1 MSSKVGVVIMAGI
14 VGALAGCQV
23 VYNFGTTKT
32 KTITVEETFML
43 KGHNEPDQMIVRSTN
58 GDLYTVDDS
67 LLRWE
72 FRSTDLWSAMEPGET
87 WEVSHF
93 GFRIG
98 FFSSFPQIF
107 EGREIVN
114 AI

>member
-1 MSSKVGVVIMAGI
+1 MSSKTSIVVMAGI
-14 VGALAGCQV
+14 IGTLAGCQAA
-23 VYNFGTTKT
+23 YNFGTTKT
-32 KTITVEETFML
+32 KTIIVDETFMI

-58 GDLYTVDDS
+58 GDLYAVGDS

-72 FRSTDLWSAMEPGET
+72 FRSADLWSAMEPGET

-107 EGREIVN
+107 EGREIAN